1 MEEINNVPVQ
11 EPETTVAPKKKL
23 FGKPEIF
30 MLIVLIFG
38 NAISYLSTTIASVL
52 NAFIINIGNNM
63 LYMPQ
68 FISSFLSGL
77 VSNAISLLGALLPI
91 VIYAVFAYLAY
102 KKLRKAAR
110 FLGVV
115 FVATQVTNLLF
126 VAAASILN
134 LIPAVFDIEI
144 VTVIISGLIFIIEI
158 ICPFISA
165 AIGVFLLMIV
175 EGKIKFKKKEKPE
188 TLEEKEEK

>member
-1 MEEINNVPVQ
+1 MEEITNVPVQ
-11 EPETTVAPKKKL
+11 EPVNQAAPKKKL

-38 NAISYLSTTIASVL
+38 NAISYLSTTIASLL
-52 NAFIINIGNNM
+52 NAFIIDIGNNM

-68 FISSFLSGL
+68 FISSFLSNL

-115 FVATQVTNLLF
+115 FVATQVTNLIF

-134 LIPAVFDIEI
+134 LITAVFNTEV
-144 VTVIISGLIFIIEI
+144 VTIIMSGLIFITEI

-165 AIGVFLLMIV
+165 AIGVFLLMVV

-188 TLEEKEEK
+188 TLEEKEAE